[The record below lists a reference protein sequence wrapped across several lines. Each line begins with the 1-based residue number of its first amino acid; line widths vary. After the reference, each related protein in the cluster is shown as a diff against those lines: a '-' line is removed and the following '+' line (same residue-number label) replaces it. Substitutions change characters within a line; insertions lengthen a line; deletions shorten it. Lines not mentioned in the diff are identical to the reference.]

1 MVLIVVE
8 YGTWI
13 LDNAFLQILF
23 PVGVT
28 QRECLKFLD
37 LFKDVSKAY
46 ILSKN
51 IDEQGTNKQVNN
63 EQNTSR

>member
-8 YGTWI
+8 YDTWS

-28 QRECLKFLD
+28 QIERLKFLD
-37 LFKDVSKAY
+37 LFKDVAKAY
-46 ILSKN
+46 IFSTN
-51 IDEQGTNKQVNN
+51 IDKQWSNKASN
-63 EQNTSR
+63 

>member
-28 QRECLKFLD
+28 QRERLKFLN
-37 LFKDVSKAY
+37 LFKDVAKAY

-63 EQNTSR
+63 QQNTSR

>member
-8 YGTWI
+8 YDTWS

-28 QRECLKFLD
+28 QIERLKFLD
-37 LFKDVSKAY
+37 LFKDVAKAY
-46 ILSKN
+46 IFSMN
-51 IDEQGTNKQVNN
+51 IDKHWSNKASN
-63 EQNTSR
+63 

>member
-8 YGTWI
+8 YDTWS

-28 QRECLKFLD
+28 QIECLKFLD
-37 LFKDVSKAY
+37 LFKDVAKEY

-51 IDEQGTNKQVNN
+51 IDEQGINKQINY
-63 EQNTSR
+63 

>member
-8 YGTWI
+8 YGSWI

-28 QRECLKFLD
+28 QRERLKFLN
-37 LFKDVSKAY
+37 LFKDVAKAY

-63 EQNTSR
+63 QQNTSR